1 MADVMI
7 WNSVWDTIAKVTGL
21 KINPTKT
28 QIITLGPDCDIELL
42 SLIGVVVPHAEHLG
56 VYQSANPRA
65 AYNLTYNKLIHKVK
79 ETVNRFIDLTSR
91 ADYIHKSML
100 IRALVNS
107 QMLHV
112 FRVYPPQEKE
122 IKQLDKLV
130 KQALWSKKYAGTLF
144 GRVKI
149 AASRV
154 CAPLKWGGVNLAC
167 PRTSATQSFL
177 SAFIAIIK
185 HSLDY
190 PDSMLNRIYK
200 FTDKRLAISHWG
212 SRSIKHEFDWL
223 RRIIPNSWGGLQV
236 LKETLGQMELDP
248 TLAHH
253 SSLWG
258 SEYSYSLRK
267 PPLFAFANM
276 FPGIHTLHD
285 ILEPVATRSSNPI
298 TLNSNFSPETL
309 SLSENFLVKFHAR
322 FKKSHKSLPPLY
334 LGETR
339 NFRTYPMFIIILE
352 KPYILKRFYKKHTIS
367 KYNKIPPS
375 YQSRINEGV
384 DCP

>member
-1 MADVMI
+1 MIENVSRNGFACVSVNGRDSESFQLTQGSGQGDCLSSGQYVLQHHVSVMVVQLVLSRRSLMTVRLPAQDTKIPAQCYADDTSWIARLTRIADVTI
-7 WNSVWDTIAKVTGL
+7 WNSVWDTIARVTGL

-144 GRVKI
+144 GRVQI

-167 PRTSATQSFL
+167 PRPSATQSFL

-236 LKETLGQMELDP
+236 LKESLGQMELDP

-267 PPLFAFANM
+267 PPLFAFATC
-276 FPGIHTLHD
+276 F
-285 ILEPVATRSSNPI
+285 LESTPC
-298 TLNSNFSPETL
+298 
-309 SLSENFLVKFHAR
+309 
-322 FKKSHKSLPPLY
+322 
-334 LGETR
+334 
-339 NFRTYPMFIIILE
+339 M
-352 KPYILKRFYKKHTIS
+352 IS
-367 KYNKIPPS
+367 
-375 YQSRINEGV
+375 
-384 DCP
+384 